1 MKKILYVVLMA
12 VVFLCGDLKVGAS
25 SGQLRKA
32 SIKSCNGI
40 TYGQHSSDNH
50 WHVAEEQDG
59 KYYATGDSIYSDP
72 CSSNVNNKVQNNNSS
87 NQANSFEDKIS
98 SNENVTNNVTSN
110 QSSSSSSH
118 NTVDKV
124 NNSNKTEQVI
134 NKSSD
139 NTLKEVTIDGQV
151 IEVSDDMEFST
162 TKQNVIISVVTN
174 DEKASYEIKNKS
186 YLSIGDNQIT
196 IEVKAEDE
204 TIKVYNININR
215 RLILS
220 SDKRI
225 NIVIDGETVEF
236 DNYKATVYVSSSA
249 TTLDVDYTLSDDKAK
264 VEMTEISDLKTGDNE
279 LKIKVIAEDGSEQ
292 VYDIIVHKSSKAEDI
307 ISTIL
312 AFLTF
317 GGMIYG
323 VYFIVK
329 KIKERN
335 CKKTNV

>member
-87 NQANSFEDKIS
+87 NQANSSEDKIS

>member
-1 MKKILYVVLMA
+1 MKKILYVFLMA
-12 VVFLCGDLKVGAS
+12 VLFLCGDLKVGAS

-50 WHVAEEQDG
+50 WHVAEEQAG
-59 KYYATGDSIYSDP
+59 KYYATGDPIYSDP
-72 CSSNVNNKVQNNNSS
+72 CSLNVNNNVQNNNSS
-87 NQANSFEDKIS
+87 NQTNSSEDKIS

-118 NTVDKV
+118 NTVNKV
-124 NNSNKTEQVI
+124 DNSNKTEQVI

-151 IEVSDDMEFST
+151 IKVSDKMEFST

-186 YLSIGDNQIT
+186 YLSVGDNQIT

-264 VEMTEISDLKTGDNE
+264 VEMTEISELKIGDNE

-312 AFLTF
+312 ALLTF

-335 CKKTNV
+335 SKKTNV

>member
-87 NQANSFEDKIS
+87 NQANSSEDKIS

-118 NTVDKV
+118 ITVDKV
-124 NNSNKTEQVI
+124 NNSNKTVQVI

-292 VYDIIVHKSSKAEDI
+292 VYDIIVHKSSKA
-307 ISTIL
+307 
-312 AFLTF
+312 
-317 GGMIYG
+317 
-323 VYFIVK
+323 
-329 KIKERN
+329 
-335 CKKTNV
+335 